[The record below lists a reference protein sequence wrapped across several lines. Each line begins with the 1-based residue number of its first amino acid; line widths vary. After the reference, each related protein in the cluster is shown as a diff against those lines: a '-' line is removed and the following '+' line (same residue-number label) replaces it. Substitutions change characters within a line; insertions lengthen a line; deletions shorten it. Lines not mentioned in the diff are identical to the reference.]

1 MRKVLMLAVL
11 ITAVPMATW
20 ASSSIDFQNFHG
32 KAYYGGGV
40 ISTRSI
46 GSNYS
51 SIQGLGGKGAAG
63 ITLGKVVF
71 TTGKLSS
78 GSLLKGGT
86 FAAGGS
92 FTIQGLGK
100 HGISGGSIS
109 GGTISGGTMFAGKF
123 SGPVSVTTIKV
134 NGIYQFTLKGTVS
147 GMWLNGKRVSGLVT
161 LNLAGTKNC
170 PSCMHFNGG
179 SVDIALPVPEPGT
192 LSLLGL
198 GLVGL
203 AGVVRRRVHA

>member
-1 MRKVLMLAVL
+1 MRKIVMLAVL
-11 ITAVPMATW
+11 IAAVPMATW

-51 SIQGLGGKGAAG
+51 TIQGLGGKNSAG
-63 ITLGKVVF
+63 VTLGKIVF
-71 TTGKLSS
+71 TTGKLN

-92 FTIQGLGK
+92 FTIKGLGK
-100 HGISGGSIS
+100 NGIPS
-109 GGTISGGTMFAGKF
+109 GTMFTGKF
-123 SGPVSVTTIKV
+123 SGPLTLTTVKV

-147 GMWLNGKRVSGLVT
+147 GLWLNGKMVNGLVT
-161 LNLAGTKNC
+161 LNMIGTKNC
-170 PSCMHFNGG
+170 PTCMHFTGG
-179 SVDIALPVPEPGT
+179 SVNIALPVPEPGT
-192 LSLLGL
+192 LSLLGI

-203 AGVVRRRVHA
+203 AGIVRRRIHA

>member
-1 MRKVLMLAVL
+1 MRKFVLLAAL
-11 ITAVPMATW
+11 IAAVPMASW

-51 SIQGLGGKGAAG
+51 TIQGLGGKNAAG
-63 ITLGKVVF
+63 VTLGKIVF

-92 FTIQGLGK
+92 FTIKGLGK
-100 HGISGGSIS
+100 GH
-109 GGTISGGTMFAGKF
+109 ISGGTMFSGKF
-123 SGPVSVTTIKV
+123 SGPLSLTVVKV

-147 GMWLNGKRVSGLVT
+147 GMWLNGKLVNGLVT
-161 LNLAGTKNC
+161 LNLGGTKNC
-170 PSCMHFNGG
+170 PTCMHFSGG
-179 SVDIALPVPEPGT
+179 SVNIALPVPEPGT
-192 LSLLGL
+192 LSLLGI

-203 AGVVRRRVHA
+203 AGVVRRQLHG